1 MHDVSFFSF
10 FLFSIFI
17 YLFLYLVYDF
27 ILINKLQSDGI
38 DRLCISIDIVEPM
51 DVSFVCL
58 LLFIFLV
65 KHLVKLCN

>member
-1 MHDVSFFSF
+1 
-10 FLFSIFI
+10 
-17 YLFLYLVYDF
+17 VYDF